1 MIKHGQ
7 KTVDMIFVHC
17 AATRPD
23 WMKDEPLSAKVAEI
37 KRWHLA
43 RGFNDIGYHW
53 IIDRDG
59 AIVKGRDESTPGAH
73 VEGHNTGSI
82 GVSLIGGHGSNES
95 DPFDKHFTSDQA
107 LALRNLINEIK
118 HRTPIKH
125 IRGHNEVSAKA
136 CPGFNVK
143 RWVDLKPPKP
153 KLADSTTMQAG
164 AVQVLSGAGAG
175 AAALGALDGRAQIVA
190 LALIA
195 VSLLATAWIMRERI
209 RRWTREAS
217 E

>member
-7 KTVDMIFVHC
+7 KTVDTIFIHC

-23 WMKDEPLSAKVAEI
+23 WMAEQPLEKKVAEI
-37 KRWHLA
+37 QRWHLA
-43 RGFNDIGYHW
+43 RGWSKIGYHW

-59 AIVKGRDESTPGAH
+59 AIAKGRDESTPGAH

-95 DPFDKHFTSDQA
+95 DPFDKNFTSDQA

-195 VSLLATAWIMRERI
+195 VCRLVVGSGRPGLGQ
-209 RRWTREAS
+209 
-217 E
+217 